1 MAATNEAILL
11 GNDTQVVDLLH
22 KEIPWQIMGMVVA
35 IAVDSVTFYYIAS

>member
-11 GNDTQVVDLLH
+11 GNDTQVVDLH

-35 IAVDSVTFYYIAS
+35 IAVDSVTFYSIAS